1 MLSPHHFG
9 RLDLAVTSPKLKV
22 HPSEAVRIWKDE
34 LGVSERDLRG
44 ALDTDQRTLSR
55 WMTGDTIPQRDARL
69 RLATL
74 MQLYERLAETFDETA
89 VIREWLDTPSRY
101 LGRMKPVDAIRAGC
115 FTQAEAALE
124 AFRSGGFL

>member
-1 MLSPHHFG
+1 
-9 RLDLAVTSPKLKV
+9 
-22 HPSEAVRIWKDE
+22 
-34 LGVSERDLRG
+34 
-44 ALDTDQRTLSR
+44 
-55 WMTGDTIPQRDARL
+55 MTGDTIPQRDARL